1 MHNTDHMATAKYV
14 FSDLPTSEGLSLT
27 EKFSQ
32 HSAVSFINELTYE
45 GYKDVPASYLFC
57 ETDGC
62 VVPAAQQK
70 AIDVIEK
77 ATGRKVDVTRIP
89 SDHCPVVSHQKEV
102 VEWFV
107 GMLEKGGQ
115 E

>member
-1 MHNTDHMATAKYV
+1 MHNTDHDATARYV
-14 FSDLPTSEGLSLT
+14 FSDLPVSEALPWV

-32 HSAVSFINELTYE
+32 HSAVSFVNELTYA
-45 GYKDVPASYLFC
+45 GYMDVPASYLFC

-62 VVPAAQQK
+62 VVPAAQQR

-77 ATGRKVDVTRIP
+77 ASKREVDVTRIP
-89 SDHCPVVSHQKEV
+89 SDHCPNVSHQKEV